1 MKTQILVLA
10 LILLVSC
17 GPTGKLK
24 RAKKL
29 IAKAESQG
37 AVWTSDTITVKV
49 PVFLT
54 ETHLDSIFVSKPGDT
69 VVLKEDRL
77 EIRFVRLPGDSVF
90 IEGECKADTV
100 YKEVPVTV
108 TNVIKAPDK
117 GFKIWHAL
125 ALGFIIGLIF
135 VIVLRR

>member
-1 MKTQILVLA
+1 MYRSIIVAVL
-10 LILLVSC
+10 LLASC
-17 GPTGKLK
+17 GPAGKLR
-24 RAKKL
+24 RAEKL
-29 IAKAESQG
+29 IKKAEEQG
-37 AVWTSDTITVKV
+37 AVWASDTITVKV
-49 PVFLT
+49 PVVLT
-54 ETHLDSIFVSKPGDT
+54 QTRLDSIFVSKPGDT

-77 EIRFVRLPGDSVF
+77 EVRFVRLPGDSVF

-125 ALGFIIGLIF
+125 VLGFIIGLIF